1 MMELDNGRI
10 LVREELLPDVLRGKR
25 PNREDC
31 NIAAKVIDE
40 MLKQRST
47 LTDSREK
54 GWSLAKN
61 LQSDVD
67 VMKAALE
74 QIADAEYG
82 TDTPKLRGRA
92 RAALDQ
98 VAWNRENT

>member
-1 MMELDNGRI
+1 MMELYDGQLLIN
-10 LVREELLPDVLRGKR
+10 EEMMPNTLRTMR
-25 PNREDC
+25 PNRQDC
-31 NIAAKVIDE
+31 NDAAAVIDE
-40 MLKQRST
+40 LLKQRST
-47 LTDSREK
+47 LQDSGEK
-54 GWSLAKN
+54 GRSLAKN

-98 VAWNRENT
+98 VA